1 MLQHILRMFVNNPKI
16 FVWHGL
22 QNFFQLKETKVTDI
36 FERFNAKRDR
46 IFNAKRDRI
55 FDCGS
60 RNFTVYSME
69 AVRC

>member
-1 MLQHILRMFVNNPKI
+1 MTWIAKLFPIKGN
-16 FVWHGL
+16 
-22 QNFFQLKETKVTDI
+22 KVTDI
-36 FERFNAKRDR
+36 FER
-46 IFNAKRDRI
+46 FNAKRDRI